1 MLTDDQLA
9 DHLRTRLRR
18 EVAAIQPP
26 ADLLASLGR
35 RARRSLTL
43 RVTGV
48 TAALAAAAATVLVA
62 TTATGGGG
70 AAPPGS
76 AVLTPPM
83 VERITRAARPA
94 LAHSRPGEIP
104 GPEADR
110 GSPQAPRR

>member
-43 RVTGV
+43 RVTGG
-48 TAALAAAAATVLVA
+48 TAALAAAAATALGA
-62 TTATGGGG
+62 TTATRGGGG
-70 AAPPGS
+70 APPGS
-76 AVLTPPM
+76 APLPPAL
-83 VERITRAARPA
+83 VERGARAAPLA
-94 LAHSRPGEIP
+94 LAHPP
-104 GPEADR
+104 P
-110 GSPQAPRR
+110 P